1 MKVVISL
8 KPLQSG
14 SKTRGIGV
22 YTRELIRTLQ
32 ELYPQDEFIPTT
44 HDYYHQDADLVHF
57 PFFDPF
63 FLTLPLRKTKPTVVT
78 VHDLIPLKF
87 PQHFPKGFRGTLKWW
102 IQRYS
107 LKQVDHIITDS
118 FSSQEDIHQILQFSK
133 DKITVIPLGPNVR
146 YSRVPKQ
153 LKLNVIQEYNLPSKY
168 LLYVGDINW
177 NKNIPGL
184 IKEFSK
190 LQNRR
195 LHLVLV
201 GGVFQQK
208 KMIPELREILNLINK
223 SPLKERIHL
232 LGFVP
237 SHHLPA
243 LYALAFAYIQPS
255 WYEGFGLPI
264 LEAMEHRCPVITSNQ
279 GSLPEVGGE
288 AVIYFDPHKSGDLAA
303 KVNYLLDN
311 PRKRKTLV
319 ELGKQQAKK
328 FNWKQ
333 TAQKTYEVYQKLA
346 NRI

>member
-14 SKTRGIGV
+14 SKTRGVGV

-63 FLTLPLRKTKPTVVT
+63 FLTLPLHKSKPTIVT

-87 PQHFPKGFRGTLKWW
+87 PQHFPKGIRGTIKWW

-107 LKQVDHIITDS
+107 LHQVDHLITDS
-118 FSSQEDIHQILQFSK
+118 ISSQTDIHQLLHFPLE
-133 DKITVIPLGPNVR
+133 KISVIPLGPNIR
-146 YSRVPKQ
+146 YARVPIKLKQ
-153 LKLNVIQEYNLPSKY
+153 TVQQEYNLPDRY
-168 LLYVGDINW
+168 LLYVGDVNW
-177 NKNIPGL
+177 NKNVLGL
-184 IKEFSK
+184 IKEFS
-190 LQNRR
+190 LLNNPR

-201 GGVFQQK
+201 GRAFLK
-208 KMIPELREILNLINK
+208 EPPTKELRQIKALINK
-223 SPLKERIHL
+223 SEAKPRIHL

-243 LYALAFAYIQPS
+243 LYALATLYIQPS

-264 LEAMEHRCPVITSNQ
+264 LEAMEHRCPVISANT

-288 AVIYFDPHKSGDLAA
+288 AVVYFNPHKKGDLAEKIKQLSA
-303 KVNYLLDN
+303 SAE
-311 PRKRKTLV
+311 KRRQLV
-319 ELGKQQAKK
+319 ELGKKQAKQFSWQK
-328 FNWKQ
+328 
-333 TAQKTYEVYQKLA
+333 TAQMTYEVYQKLVH
-346 NRI
+346 

>member
-14 SKTRGIGV
+14 SKTRGVGV

-44 HDYYHQDADLVHF
+44 RDYYHQDADLVHF

-63 FLTLPLRKTKPTVVT
+63 FLTLPLRKSKLTIVT

-87 PQHFPKGFRGTLKWW
+87 PRHFPKGFRGTLKWW
-102 IQRYS
+102 LQRHS

-118 FSSQEDIHQILQFSK
+118 LSSQQDIHQLLGFPQK
-133 DKITVIPLGPNVR
+133 KISVIPLGPNIR

-153 LKLNVIQEYNLPSKY
+153 LKANVAQEYNLPKKY

-184 IKEFSK
+184 IKEFSQLK
-190 LQNRR
+190 NRR

-201 GGVFQQK
+201 GGVFQQA
-208 KMIPELREILNLINK
+208 KMIPELKEVLQLIDQ
-223 SPLKERIHL
+223 SPVKDRIHR

-243 LYALAFAYIQPS
+243 LYALAFAYVQPS

-279 GSLPEVGGE
+279 GSLPEVGE
-288 AVIYFDPHKSGDLAA
+288 QAVLYFDPHKLGDLTQ
-303 KVNYLLDN
+303 KIEYLLDH
-311 PRKRKTLV
+311 PQKRRDLID
-319 ELGKQQAKK
+319 LGKQQAKK
-328 FNWKQ
+328 FSWKL
-333 TAQKTYEVYQKLA
+333 TAQKTYEVYQKLV
-346 NRI
+346 NQS